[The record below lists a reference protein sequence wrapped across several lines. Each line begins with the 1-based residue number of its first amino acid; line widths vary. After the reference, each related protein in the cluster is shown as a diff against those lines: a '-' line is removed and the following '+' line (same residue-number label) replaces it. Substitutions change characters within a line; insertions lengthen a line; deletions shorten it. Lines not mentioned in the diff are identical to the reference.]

1 MAYNFVTR
9 RPLEVR
15 FADRVRMSDFEPA
28 PLELATRLSWYPW
41 LIVGTTCIGA
51 FIGQLDASI
60 VQLALP
66 TLERNFDVSL
76 NAVSWVAIAYSLAFA
91 SILPLFARFSE
102 IFGRKLPCVGG
113 YALFAIASALCG
125 MAPSLRALIALR
137 VLQGI
142 GGALVG
148 ANSITILVKAAG
160 PGRRGRAMGILATAQ
175 AVGVSTGPIIGGL
188 LLALF
193 GWRWIFWVTV
203 PFGLLAAVLSW
214 FVFPKT
220 AELAGDKRLDWPGA
234 LLLTPALTLIVLVL
248 SEVQAWGVSSPRLIC
263 AFLAA
268 MILLSFFARRERR
281 TKAPLLDLGLFRIPA
296 FSGGVIAVNLS
307 YALLYS
313 MFFLM
318 SFAFVRGFH
327 ESPIASGGRLAI
339 IPIALGLVAPISGG
353 LCDRL
358 GVRKLTAAG
367 MAFCIAGIVL
377 LPLGL
382 AGGTGHSPALM
393 VALALF
399 GIGLGV
405 FIAPN
410 NSATMASAPDHLS
423 GEAGGLL
430 NLARVLGGTIGVAVA
445 STALSWRLQ
454 ALTGSGRRTVGV
466 PPQILFAAVNDVL
479 WVLGAFAVVA
489 AGAALLRG
497 RTPPRVQARLQES
510 ASIGPPSAGVRGG

>member
-1 MAYNFVTR
+1 
-9 RPLEVR
+9 
-15 FADRVRMSDFEPA
+15 MSDFEPA
-28 PLELATRLSWYPW
+28 PLKSATRLSWYPW
-41 LIVGTTCIGA
+41 LIVGVTCIGA
-51 FIGQLDASI
+51 FIGQIDASI

-66 TLERNFDVSL
+66 ALERNFDVSL
-76 NAVSWVAIAYSLAFA
+76 NAVSWVAIAYPLAFA

-113 YALFAIASALCG
+113 YALFAAASAMCG
-125 MAPSLRALIALR
+125 MAPSLRVLIVFR
-137 VLQGI
+137 VVQGV

-160 PGRRGRAMGILATAQ
+160 PARRGRAMGILATAQ
-175 AVGVSTGPIIGGL
+175 AVGVSAGPIIGGL
-188 LLALF
+188 LLAGF

-203 PFGLLAAVLSW
+203 PFGFFAALLSW
-214 FVFPKT
+214 FVFPQT
-220 AELAGDKRLDWPGA
+220 AGLARNKHLDWPGA

-248 SEVQAWGVSSPRLIC
+248 SKVQSWGVSSPMLIC

-268 MILLSFFARRERR
+268 MIVLPLFVWRERR
-281 TKAPLLDLGLFRIPA
+281 TTAPLLDLELFRSPA
-296 FSGGVIAVNLS
+296 FAGGVIAVNLS

-327 ESPIASGGRLAI
+327 ESPITSGARLAI
-339 IPIALGLVAPISGG
+339 IPIALGLVAPISGSV
-353 LCDRL
+353 CDRL
-358 GVRKLTAAG
+358 GVRMLTAAG

-377 LPLGL
+377 LPTGL
-382 AGGTGHSPALM
+382 TGATGHNPTLMAAL
-393 VALALF
+393 VLF
-399 GIGLGV
+399 GVGLGV

-410 NSATMASAPDHLS
+410 NSATMATAPDHLS

-430 NLARVLGGTIGVAVA
+430 NLARALGGTIGVAVA

-454 ALTGSGRRTVGV
+454 ALTSDGRRTVGV
-466 PPQILFAAVNDVL
+466 PPQILFAAVTDVL

-489 AGAALLRG
+489 AGAAMLRG
-497 RTPPRVQARLQES
+497 QTRPKPQARFQES
-510 ASIGPPSAGVRGG
+510 ARTGPSPASVAGG

>member
-1 MAYNFVTR
+1 M
-9 RPLEVR
+9 
-15 FADRVRMSDFEPA
+15 
-28 PLELATRLSWYPW
+28 
-41 LIVGTTCIGA
+41 
-51 FIGQLDASI
+51 
-60 VQLALP
+60 
-66 TLERNFDVSL
+66 
-76 NAVSWVAIAYSLAFA
+76 
-91 SILPLFARFSE
+91 
-102 IFGRKLPCVGG
+102 
-113 YALFAIASALCG
+113 
-125 MAPSLRALIALR
+125 
-137 VLQGI
+137 
-142 GGALVG
+142 
-148 ANSITILVKAAG
+148 
-160 PGRRGRAMGILATAQ
+160 
-175 AVGVSTGPIIGGL
+175 
-188 LLALF
+188 
-193 GWRWIFWVTV
+193 
-203 PFGLLAAVLSW
+203 
-214 FVFPKT
+214 
-220 AELAGDKRLDWPGA
+220 
-234 LLLTPALTLIVLVL
+234 
-248 SEVQAWGVSSPRLIC
+248 LIC

-281 TKAPLLDLGLFRIPA
+281 TTGPLLDLELFRIPA

-358 GVRKLTAAG
+358 GARMLTAAG
-367 MAFCIAGIVL
+367 MAFCIAGIVV

-382 AGGTGHSPALM
+382 TGDHGHSPALM
-393 VALALF
+393 VALALL

-454 ALTGSGRRTVGV
+454 ALTGNGRRTVGV

-497 RTPPRVQARLQES
+497 RTTPRLQPRLQES
-510 ASIGPPSAGVRGG
+510 ARMGPSSAGIRGG